1 MGLDSIIKNNPNW
14 DNNIN
19 SVYINNNICK
29 TMKEINKALEEDFKN
44 EEKNNKALKEN
55 IQKNKNNYKYV
66 DEKEKQKKKKEEEE
80 EENKNK
86 KKYNNNYF
94 NLLHKIVFSI
104 KKCKNIFRRKIENQL
119 IYC

>member
-1 MGLDSIIKNNPNW
+1 MGLDTIIKNNPNW
-14 DNNIN
+14 DNNID

-29 TMKEINKALEEDFKN
+29 TMEEINKALEEDFKN
-44 EEKNNKALKEN
+44 EEKKNKALKEN
-55 IQKNKNNYKYV
+55 IQKNKNNYV
-66 DEKEKQKKKKEEEE
+66 NEKEKQKKKKE

-94 NLLHKIVFSI
+94 NLLYKIVFSI
-104 KKCKNIFRRKIENQL
+104 KKCKKIFRRKIENQL